1 MYRYF
6 EFESWDR
13 ITSIVKYSNIVIM
26 KLQIIHIG
34 ELKTN
39 LIKNIRIDCIFIFT
53 DVYDWYYTDH
63 LIGLRNMQ
71 LGASREQH
79 V

>member
-1 MYRYF
+1 
-6 EFESWDR
+6 
-13 ITSIVKYSNIVIM
+13 M